1 MPADTQALI
10 EKIRALPEERVAEVE
25 DFVDFLAGKTSRAE
39 ALDWLL
45 AIVPAL
51 EAAGAPPITEEQV
64 EAEVKAVRTARRSR
78 VSSTDRS

>member
-39 ALDWLL
+39 ALDRLL

-51 EAAGAPPITEEQV
+51 EAAGAPAVTEEQV
-64 EAEVKAVRTARRSR
+64 RAEVKAVRAPRHGR
-78 VSSTDRS
+78 VSDADRS

>member
-1 MPADTQALI
+1 MPTDTQALI

-51 EAAGAPPITEEQV
+51 EAAGAPPITKEQV
-64 EAEVKAVRTARRSR
+64 EAEVKATIRWRS
-78 VSSTDRS
+78 

>member
-10 EKIRALPEERVAEVE
+10 QKIRALPEERVAEVE

-39 ALDWLL
+39 ALDRLL

-51 EAAGAPPITEEQV
+51 EAASAPPATEELIQ
-64 EAEVKAVRTARRSR
+64 AEVNTADALLHLRQGA
-78 VSSTDRS
+78 